1 MKKGFSLLLS
11 IIFMVVMAL
20 IGVMIMKFS
29 ASSSKHAST
38 SIMDIR
44 ANLALRSAT
53 EYAILALQGHDY
65 TAGRIH
71 EINLTYPFYRAN
83 IKFHYF
89 LKDCNT
95 STDQDCSYAQTPDT
109 NGTVLVYVTVMSKLP
124 QFHIR
129 KVKMTLQNP

>member
-11 IIFMVVMAL
+11 IIFMVIMAI

-65 TAGRIH
+65 KNGRIN
-71 EINLTYPFYRAN
+71 EINLSYPFFNAN

-89 LKDCNT
+89 LTNCPANDANCSLI
-95 STDQDCSYAQTPDT
+95 STQDT
-109 NGTVLVYVTVMSKLP
+109 NGTVLVYVTVTSKLP

-129 KVKMTLQNP
+129 KVKITLQNP

>member
-1 MKKGFSLLLS
+1 
-11 IIFMVVMAL
+11 MAI

-65 TAGRIH
+65 KNGRIN
-71 EINLTYPFYRAN
+71 ESFISF
-83 IKFHYF
+83 F
-89 LKDCNT
+89 
-95 STDQDCSYAQTPDT
+95 
-109 NGTVLVYVTVMSKLP
+109 
-124 QFHIR
+124 
-129 KVKMTLQNP
+129 

>member
-11 IIFMVVMAL
+11 IIFMVIMAL

-29 ASSSKHAST
+29 ASSAKHAST

-53 EYAILALQGHDY
+53 EYAILALQGHNFNN
-65 TAGRIH
+65 GRIK
-71 EINLTYPFYRAN
+71 EINLTYPFYNAN
-83 IKFHYF
+83 IKFHYY
-89 LKDCNT
+89 LTNCNN
-95 STDQDCSYAQTPDT
+95 SDDDCSYAQTKDT
-109 NGTVLVYVTVMSKLP
+109 NATVLVYVTVTSKLP